1 MFEKVKLK
9 TYLLAVFSA
18 IIVLGGILTAVSVF
32 GMGEIESNT
41 NKLLDNIIAADTAIK
56 DCRIH
61 VNVAAR
67 DLREMM
73 LAEDRVSEENLKSE
87 INASLASAREKITQ
101 FKSTH
106 GERDGLAAEYEAAF
120 NQWVDIA
127 NRAVSEIERGNKEQA
142 KQIILNECS
151 PVLSSLSSIAQ
162 RVDAAT
168 TLERSESE
176 KASLQEITIFRWLC
190 IFTFLI
196 VLVGSL
202 FLAVV
207 TTRKITGIVNKV
219 EEAVVGLSK
228 GDLKSTID
236 YQANNEF
243 GSLVERMNF
252 SFKELLKYVETIDYV
267 MGEYAKGNFACVTDV
282 EFLGNFKNI
291 KISVRDFRSKI
302 CDVISE
308 LHAASEQVN
317 VGASQVASGAQA
329 LAQGAT
335 EQAGSVEDL
344 SDRINEISEQISK
357 SAEYAQNANVVG
369 HKASE
374 VVNRSRDEMKQML
387 GAIKDIAVASEDI
400 QKIIKVIDDIAFQ
413 TNILALNA
421 AVEAARAGNAGKG
434 FAVVA
439 DEVRNLAQKSA
450 DAAKNTTELIGRS
463 LQHVKNGEELA
474 ANTDAAFDEMAN
486 QTTQILNMVEKI
498 ADSSRQQADA
508 IANISQGV
516 KQISSVVQMNSATS
530 EESAAASEELS
541 GQANVMKSLLN
552 QFRISEDTGNKSE
565 PYTAEKRRETRE
577 DMSKY

>member
-1 MFEKVKLK
+1 MFEKMKLK
-9 TYLLAVFSA
+9 SYLLAVFSA
-18 IIVLGGILTAVSVF
+18 IIFLGGILTAVSVF
-32 GMGEIESNT
+32 GMGKIESST
-41 NKLLDNIIAADTAIK
+41 NKLLDNIIAADTAME
-56 DCRIH
+56 DSRIY

-73 LAEDRVSEENLKSE
+73 LTEERASEENLKSE
-87 INASLASAREKITQ
+87 INASLAAAREKITQ
-101 FKSTH
+101 FKSVH

-162 RVDAAT
+162 RINAAT
-168 TLERSESE
+168 TQERNESE

-202 FLAVV
+202 FLAIV
-207 TTRKITGIVNKV
+207 TTRKITGIVKKV
-219 EEAVVGLSK
+219 EEVVIGLSK

-267 MGEYAKGNFACVTDV
+267 MGEYAKGNFACATDV
-282 EFLGNFKNI
+282 EFLGDFKNI
-291 KISVRDFRSKI
+291 KISVRNFRSKI
-302 CDVISE
+302 SDVLSE

-317 VGASQVASGAQA
+317 VGAGQVASGAQA

-474 ANTDAAFDEMAN
+474 ANTDAAFDEMAE
-486 QTTQILNMVEKI
+486 QTTQILDMVEKI
-498 ADSSRQQADA
+498 ADSSQQQADA

-516 KQISSVVQMNSATS
+516 KQIFSVVQMNSATS

-541 GQANVMKSLLN
+541 GQANVMKSLLS
-552 QFRISEDTGNKSE
+552 QFRISEDTGCKSE
-565 PYTAEKRRETRE
+565 PYTSEKRRETRE

>member
-162 RVDAAT
+162 RVNAAT
-168 TLERSESE
+168 ALERSESE

-335 EQAGSVEDL
+335 EQAGSGEDL

-486 QTTQILNMVEKI
+486 QTTQILDMVEKI
-498 ADSSRQQADA
+498 ADSSRQADA

>member
-1 MFEKVKLK
+1 MFEKMKLK
-9 TYLLAVFSA
+9 SYLLAVFSA
-18 IIVLGGILTAVSVF
+18 IIFLGGILTAVSVF
-32 GMGEIESNT
+32 GMGKIESST
-41 NKLLDNIIAADTAIK
+41 NKLLDNIIAADTAME
-56 DCRIH
+56 DSRIY

-73 LAEDRVSEENLKSE
+73 LTEERASEENLKSE
-87 INASLASAREKITQ
+87 INASLAAAREKITQ
-101 FKSTH
+101 FKSVR

-127 NRAVSEIERGNKEQA
+127 IRAVSEIERGNKEQA

-151 PVLSSLSSIAQ
+151 PVLSNLSSIAQ
-162 RVDAAT
+162 RINAAT
-168 TLERSESE
+168 TQERNESE

-207 TTRKITGIVNKV
+207 TTRKITGIVKKV
-219 EEAVVGLSK
+219 EEVVIGLSK

-267 MGEYAKGNFACVTDV
+267 MGEYAKGNFTCATDV
-282 EFLGNFKNI
+282 EFLGDFKNI
-291 KISVRDFRSKI
+291 KISVRNFRSKI
-302 CDVISE
+302 SDVLSE

-486 QTTQILNMVEKI
+486 QTTQILDMVEKI

-552 QFRISEDTGNKSE
+552 QFRISEVTGNKSE

>member
-41 NKLLDNIIAADTAIK
+41 NKLLDNIIAADTAME
-56 DCRIH
+56 DSRIY

-73 LAEDRVSEENLKSE
+73 LTEERASEENLKSE
-87 INASLASAREKITQ
+87 INASLAAAREKITQ

-127 NRAVSEIERGNKEQA
+127 NRAVSEIEKGNKEQA

-168 TLERSESE
+168 TLARSESE

-207 TTRKITGIVNKV
+207 TTRKITGIVKKV
-219 EEAVVGLSK
+219 EEVVIGLSK

-236 YQANNEF
+236 YQADNEF
-243 GSLVERMNF
+243 GSLVEHMNF
-252 SFKELLKYVETIDYV
+252 SFKELLKYVETIDCV

-335 EQAGSVEDL
+335 EQAASIEEL
-344 SDRINEISEQISK
+344 SGTINEISGQVYRNAQSAQTAGEKTQSVKASADASGQCMHEMLAAMGDISK
-357 SAEYAQNANVVG
+357 SSGEIR
-369 HKASE
+369 KII
-374 VVNRSRDEMKQML
+374 RSIE
-387 GAIKDIAVASEDI
+387 DIAL
-400 QKIIKVIDDIAFQ
+400 Q
-413 TNILALNA
+413 TNILSLNA
-421 AVEAARAGNAGKG
+421 AVEAARAGAGGKG
-434 FAVVA
+434 FSVVA
-439 DEVRNLAQKSA
+439 NEIRSLANKSA
-450 DAAKNTTELIGRS
+450 AASKDTAALIEGS
-463 LQHVKNGEELA
+463 LKA
-474 ANTDAAFDEMAN
+474 
-486 QTTQILNMVEKI
+486 VEKGTRTAHQTAKALSEVVDGI
-498 ADSSRQQADA
+498 DHVAELLDHITEASLKQSDA
-508 IANISQGV
+508 IRQITESVEMISGV
-516 KQISSVVQMNSATS
+516 IQTNSATA
-530 EESAAASEELS
+530 EESAASSEELS
-541 GQANVMKSLLN
+541 SQAQLLN
-552 QFRISEDTGNKSE
+552 QLVNRFKLLQE
-565 PYTAEKRRETRE
+565 A
-577 DMSKY
+577 

>member
-1 MFEKVKLK
+1 MFEKMKLK
-9 TYLLAVFSA
+9 SYLLAVFSA
-18 IIVLGGILTAVSVF
+18 IIFLGGILTAVSVF
-32 GMGEIESNT
+32 GMGKIESST

-56 DCRIH
+56 DCRTN

-73 LAEDRVSEENLKSE
+73 LTEERASEENLKSE
-87 INASLASAREKITQ
+87 INASLAAARERIAQ
-101 FKSTH
+101 FKSVH

-162 RVDAAT
+162 RIDAAT
-168 TLERSESE
+168 TQERNESE

-207 TTRKITGIVNKV
+207 TTRKITGIVKKV
-219 EEAVVGLSK
+219 EEVVIGLSK

-267 MGEYAKGNFACVTDV
+267 MGEYAKGNFACATDV
-282 EFLGNFKNI
+282 EFLGDFKNI
-291 KISVRDFRSKI
+291 KISVRNFRSKI
-302 CDVISE
+302 SDVLSE

-317 VGASQVASGAQA
+317 VGAGQVASGAQA

-474 ANTDAAFDEMAN
+474 ANTKTFFY
-486 QTTQILNMVEKI
+486 L
-498 ADSSRQQADA
+498 
-508 IANISQGV
+508 
-516 KQISSVVQMNSATS
+516 
-530 EESAAASEELS
+530 
-541 GQANVMKSLLN
+541 
-552 QFRISEDTGNKSE
+552 
-565 PYTAEKRRETRE
+565 
-577 DMSKY
+577 

>member
-267 MGEYAKGNFACVTDV
+267 MGEYAKGNFACATDA
-282 EFLGNFKNI
+282 EFLGDFKNI
-291 KISVRDFRSKI
+291 KISVRNFRSKI
-302 CDVISE
+302 SDVLSE

-317 VGASQVASGAQA
+317 VGAGQVASGAQA

-344 SDRINEISEQISK
+344 SDRINEISGQISK

-486 QTTQILNMVEKI
+486 QTTQILDMVEKI

>member
-73 LAEDRVSEENLKSE
+73 LAEDRALEENLKSE
-87 INASLASAREKITQ
+87 INASLAAAREKITQ

-127 NRAVSEIERGNKEQA
+127 NRAVSEIEKGNKEQA

-168 TLERSESE
+168 TLARSESE

-219 EEAVVGLSK
+219 EEAVIGLSK

-236 YQANNEF
+236 YQADNEF
-243 GSLVERMNF
+243 GSLVEHMNF

-282 EFLGNFKNI
+282 EFLGDFKNI
-291 KISVRDFRSKI
+291 KISVRDFRSKM
-302 CDVISE
+302 CDVLSE
-308 LHAASEQVN
+308 LSAASEQVN

-486 QTTQILNMVEKI
+486 QTTQILDMVEKI

-552 QFRISEDTGNKSE
+552 QFRISEDTGYKSE

-577 DMSKY
+577 DMGKY

>member
-1 MFEKVKLK
+1 MFEKMKLK
-9 TYLLAVFSA
+9 SYLLAVFSA
-18 IIVLGGILTAVSVF
+18 IIFLGGILTAVSVF

-56 DCRIH
+56 DCRTN

-73 LAEDRVSEENLKSE
+73 LTEERASEENLKSE

-162 RVDAAT
+162 RIDAAT
-168 TLERSESE
+168 TQERNESE

-207 TTRKITGIVNKV
+207 TTRKITGIVKKV
-219 EEAVVGLSK
+219 EEVVIGLSK

-267 MGEYAKGNFACVTDV
+267 MGEYAKGNFACATDV
-282 EFLGNFKNI
+282 EFLGDFKNI
-291 KISVRDFRSKI
+291 KISVRNFRSKI
-302 CDVISE
+302 SDVLSE

-317 VGASQVASGAQA
+317 VGAGQVASGAQA

-486 QTTQILNMVEKI
+486 QTTQILDMVEKI

-552 QFRISEDTGNKSE
+552 QFRISEDAGNKSE

>member
-1 MFEKVKLK
+1 M
-9 TYLLAVFSA
+9 
-18 IIVLGGILTAVSVF
+18 
-32 GMGEIESNT
+32 
-41 NKLLDNIIAADTAIK
+41 
-56 DCRIH
+56 
-61 VNVAAR
+61 
-67 DLREMM
+67 
-73 LAEDRVSEENLKSE
+73 
-87 INASLASAREKITQ
+87 
-101 FKSTH
+101 
-106 GERDGLAAEYEAAF
+106 
-120 NQWVDIA
+120 
-127 NRAVSEIERGNKEQA
+127 
-142 KQIILNECS
+142 
-151 PVLSSLSSIAQ
+151 
-162 RVDAAT
+162 
-168 TLERSESE
+168 
-176 KASLQEITIFRWLC
+176 
-190 IFTFLI
+190 
-196 VLVGSL
+196 
-202 FLAVV
+202 
-207 TTRKITGIVNKV
+207 
-219 EEAVVGLSK
+219 
-228 GDLKSTID
+228 
-236 YQANNEF
+236 
-243 GSLVERMNF
+243 
-252 SFKELLKYVETIDYV
+252 
-267 MGEYAKGNFACVTDV
+267 
-282 EFLGNFKNI
+282 
-291 KISVRDFRSKI
+291 
-302 CDVISE
+302 
-308 LHAASEQVN
+308 
-317 VGASQVASGAQA
+317 
-329 LAQGAT
+329 
-335 EQAGSVEDL
+335 
-344 SDRINEISEQISK
+344 
-357 SAEYAQNANVVG
+357 VG

-486 QTTQILNMVEKI
+486 QTTQILDMVEKI

>member
-73 LAEDRVSEENLKSE
+73 LAEDRALEENLKSE
-87 INASLASAREKITQ
+87 INASLAAAREKITQ

-127 NRAVSEIERGNKEQA
+127 NRAVSEIEKGNKEQA

-168 TLERSESE
+168 TLARSESE

-219 EEAVVGLSK
+219 EEAVIGLSK

-236 YQANNEF
+236 YQADNEF
-243 GSLVERMNF
+243 GSLVEHMNF

-486 QTTQILNMVEKI
+486 QTTQILDMVEK
-498 ADSSRQQADA
+498 SR
-508 IANISQGV
+508 IPPGSRLTLSQ
-516 KQISSVVQMNSATS
+516 TS
-530 EESAAASEELS
+530 PRALS
-541 GQANVMKSLLN
+541 RYLQWC
-552 QFRISEDTGNKSE
+552 R
-565 PYTAEKRRETRE
+565 
-577 DMSKY
+577 

>member
-32 GMGEIESNT
+32 GMGKIESST

-73 LAEDRVSEENLKSE
+73 LAEDRASEENLKSE
-87 INASLASAREKITQ
+87 INASLAAARERIAQ
-101 FKSTH
+101 FKSVH

-127 NRAVSEIERGNKEQA
+127 NRAVSEIEKGNKEQA

-168 TLERSESE
+168 TLARSESE

-219 EEAVVGLSK
+219 EEAVIGLSK

-236 YQANNEF
+236 YQADNEF

-267 MGEYAKGNFACVTDV
+267 MGEYAKGNFACATDV
-282 EFLGNFKNI
+282 EFLGDFKNI
-291 KISVRDFRSKI
+291 KISVRNFRSKI
-302 CDVISE
+302 SDVLSE

-317 VGASQVASGAQA
+317 VGAGQVASGAQA

-486 QTTQILNMVEKI
+486 QTTQILDMVEKI

-552 QFRISEDTGNKSE
+552 QFRISEDAGNKSE
-565 PYTAEKRRETRE
+565 LYTAEKRRETRE

>member
-73 LAEDRVSEENLKSE
+73 LAEDRASEENLKSE
-87 INASLASAREKITQ
+87 INASLAAAREKITQ

-127 NRAVSEIERGNKEQA
+127 NRAVSEIEKGNKEQA

-168 TLERSESE
+168 TLARSESE

-219 EEAVVGLSK
+219 EEAVIGLSK

-236 YQANNEF
+236 YQADNEF
-243 GSLVERMNF
+243 GSLVEHMNF

-400 QKIIKVIDDIAFQ
+400 QKIIKQPVKMGSQQIVSFSPPGYLADISS
-413 TNILALNA
+413 NRLPALNF
-421 AVEAARAGNAGKG
+421 GL
-434 FAVVA
+434 
-439 DEVRNLAQKSA
+439 NLTS
-450 DAAKNTTELIGRS
+450 
-463 LQHVKNGEELA
+463 
-474 ANTDAAFDEMAN
+474 
-486 QTTQILNMVEKI
+486 TQIF
-498 ADSSRQQADA
+498 
-508 IANISQGV
+508 
-516 KQISSVVQMNSATS
+516 SAHSYLPT
-530 EESAAASEELS
+530 
-541 GQANVMKSLLN
+541 K
-552 QFRISEDTGNKSE
+552 
-565 PYTAEKRRETRE
+565 
-577 DMSKY
+577 

>member
-1 MFEKVKLK
+1 MFEKMKLK
-9 TYLLAVFSA
+9 SYLLAVFSA
-18 IIVLGGILTAVSVF
+18 IIFLGGILTAVSVF
-32 GMGEIESNT
+32 GMGKIESST

-56 DCRIH
+56 DCRTN

-73 LAEDRVSEENLKSE
+73 LTEERASEENLKSE
-87 INASLASAREKITQ
+87 INASLAAARERIAQ
-101 FKSTH
+101 FKSVH

-162 RVDAAT
+162 RIDAAT
-168 TLERSESE
+168 TQERNESE

-207 TTRKITGIVNKV
+207 TTRKITGIVKKV
-219 EEAVVGLSK
+219 EEVVIGLSK

-267 MGEYAKGNFACVTDV
+267 MGEYAKGNFACATDA
-282 EFLGNFKNI
+282 EFLGDFKNI
-291 KISVRDFRSKI
+291 KISVRNFRSKI
-302 CDVISE
+302 SDVLSE

-317 VGASQVASGAQA
+317 VGAGQVASGAQA

-486 QTTQILNMVEKI
+486 QTTQILDMVEKI

>member
-73 LAEDRVSEENLKSE
+73 LAEDRASEENLKSE
-87 INASLASAREKITQ
+87 INASLAAAREKITQ

-127 NRAVSEIERGNKEQA
+127 NRAVSEIEKGNKEQA

-168 TLERSESE
+168 TLARSESE

-219 EEAVVGLSK
+219 EEAVIGLSK

-236 YQANNEF
+236 YQADNEF
-243 GSLVERMNF
+243 GSLVEHMNF
-252 SFKELLKYVETIDYV
+252 SFKETIDCV

-486 QTTQILNMVEKI
+486 QTTQILDMVEKI

-552 QFRISEDTGNKSE
+552 QFRISEDAGNKSE
-565 PYTAEKRRETRE
+565 PYIAEKRRETRE

>member
-1 MFEKVKLK
+1 
-9 TYLLAVFSA
+9 
-18 IIVLGGILTAVSVF
+18 
-32 GMGEIESNT
+32 
-41 NKLLDNIIAADTAIK
+41 
-56 DCRIH
+56 
-61 VNVAAR
+61 
-67 DLREMM
+67 MM
-73 LAEDRVSEENLKSE
+73 LTEDRVSEENLKSG
-87 INASLASAREKITQ
+87 INTRLASAREMVAR
-101 FKSTH
+101 FKSAH
-106 GERDGLAAEYEAAF
+106 GERDGLAAEYEATF

-127 NRAVSEIERGNKEQA
+127 NRAVSEIEKGNKEQA

-151 PVLSSLSSIAQ
+151 PVLSSLSSVAHRI
-162 RVDAAT
+162 DAAT
-168 TLERSESE
+168 TQERNESE
-176 KASLQEITIFRWLC
+176 KAFLQEITIFRWLC

-202 FLAVV
+202 FLAIV
-207 TTRKITGIVNKV
+207 TTGKITGIVKKV
-219 EEAVVGLSK
+219 EEVVNGLSR

-282 EFLGNFKNI
+282 EFLGDFKNI
-291 KISVRDFRSKI
+291 KISVRDFRSKM
-302 CDVISE
+302 CDVLSE
-308 LHAASEQVN
+308 LSAASEQVN

-344 SDRINEISEQISK
+344 SDRINEISGQISK

-474 ANTDAAFDEMAN
+474 ANTDAAFDEMAE
-486 QTTQILNMVEKI
+486 QTTQILDMVEKI
-498 ADSSRQQADA
+498 ADSSRQQADS
-508 IANISQGV
+508 IANISQGI

-552 QFRISEDTGNKSE
+552 QFRISEDTGYKSE

-577 DMSKY
+577 DMGKY